1 MGKNQKDNKNES
13 SFSDE
18 TSSLLMKMTDDETD
32 TENNDLLQ
40 LEEASHHD
48 GCVTTSEGLE
58 AEIMRKQ
65 HGDDK
70 KQTIPPVVPVTFF
83 SILRSNRPFRLFIL
97 SYTITQIGEWFTYVA
112 SIELME
118 QILGPE
124 RSANSR
130 RYVSYLVL
138 CKLMPFLVIS
148 PFGGVL
154 ADVRDRRKSMIL
166 LDCIGALP
174 TLLFLLAAHFMSI
187 PFIFAVTIIQASI
200 ATLYEPCRNAIL
212 PLLVP
217 ESEAMKKATTL
228 TGLAWSVTAAFG
240 AAMGGIMVSLI
251 GIRACF
257 GTFFIVMIIFLKEK
271 NVLSCF
277 FEASNFY
284 FS

>member
-1 MGKNQKDNKNES
+1 
-13 SFSDE
+13 
-18 TSSLLMKMTDDETD
+18 
-32 TENNDLLQ
+32 
-40 LEEASHHD
+40 
-48 GCVTTSEGLE
+48 
-58 AEIMRKQ
+58 
-65 HGDDK
+65 
-70 KQTIPPVVPVTFF
+70 
-83 SILRSNRPFRLFIL
+83 
-97 SYTITQIGEWFTYVA
+97 
-112 SIELME
+112 
-118 QILGPE
+118 
-124 RSANSR
+124 
-130 RYVSYLVL
+130 
-138 CKLMPFLVIS
+138 MPFLVIS

-174 TLLFLLAAHFMSI
+174 TLLFLLAAHYMSI

-257 GTFFIVMIIFLKEK
+257 GTFF
-271 NVLSCF
+271 
-277 FEASNFY
+277 